1 MRALL
6 CMMIFGLALPAQAA
20 MYKWVDAQGRTHYG
34 DTLPQQATGRA
45 NVELDK
51 QGLAI
56 KQNAG
61 AMTPE
66 QQQLRAA
73 EQVRLQQEL
82 QAKTEQKRRDTALLN
97 TYTSAADI
105 DLARDRSLE
114 LVKLSIK
121 NSQNQLSQLRA
132 QQAQIDQQITLKTQ
146 GKHRIPVRITEAHD
160 ANAREIALLESAIA
174 QKNKEMTDTRARFAT
189 DKARFIELTGPRR

>member
-1 MRALL
+1 
-6 CMMIFGLALPAQAA
+6 MMIFGWALPAQAA

-34 DTLPQQATGRA
+34 DTLPQRATGRA

-61 AMTPE
+61 ALTPE
-66 QQQLRAA
+66 QRQQRAA

-97 TYTSAADI
+97 TYTSPAEI

-114 LVKLSIK
+114 QAKSTIK
-121 NSQNQLSQLRA
+121 GSQIQLSQLRA
-132 QQAQIDQQITLKTQ
+132 QQAQLDQQMALIARSKRPIPSHITAAQ
-146 GKHRIPVRITEAHD
+146 D
-160 ANAREIALLESAIA
+160 ANAREIARTEGVIT
-174 QKNKEMTDTRARFAT
+174 QKNKEIAGIRDRFDA
-189 DKARFIELTGPRR
+189 DKARFIELTSPR

>member
-1 MRALL
+1 
-6 CMMIFGLALPAQAA
+6 MMIFGLALPAQAA

-51 QGLAI
+51 QGLTI

-73 EQVRLQQEL
+73 EQVRQQQEL

-114 LVKLSIK
+114 LVKLSIQ

-146 GKHRIPVRITEAHD
+146 GKHRIPVRITEGHD

-174 QKNKEMTDTRARFAT
+174 QKNKEMADTRARFAT

>member
-1 MRALL
+1 
-6 CMMIFGLALPAQAA
+6 

-34 DTLPQQATGRA
+34 DTLPQRATGRA

-61 AMTPE
+61 ALTPE
-66 QQQLRAA
+66 QRQQRAA
-73 EQVRLQQEL
+73 EQVRRQQEL

-97 TYTSAADI
+97 TYTSPAEI

-114 LVKLSIK
+114 QAKSTIK
-121 NSQNQLSQLRA
+121 GSQIQLSQLRA
-132 QQAQIDQQITLKTQ
+132 QQAQLDQQMALIARSKRPIPSHITAAQ
-146 GKHRIPVRITEAHD
+146 DG
-160 ANAREIALLESAIA
+160 NAREIARMEGVIA
-174 QKNKEMTDTRARFAT
+174 QKNKEIAGIRGRFDA
-189 DKARFIELTGPRR
+189 DKARFIELTSPR